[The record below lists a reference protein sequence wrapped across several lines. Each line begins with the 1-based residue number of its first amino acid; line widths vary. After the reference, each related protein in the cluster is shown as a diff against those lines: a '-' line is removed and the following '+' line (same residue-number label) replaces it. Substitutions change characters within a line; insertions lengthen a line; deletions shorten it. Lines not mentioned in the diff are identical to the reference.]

1 MTPTDPVKEL
11 IEAAEK
17 ATAMPWHTDD
27 YLAYVWGPDQQMVA
41 DTRGENDS
49 IVRMRGVGAQLPIEQ
64 NLAFIIAASK
74 VIPSLSAMV
83 AREEAVREYIKELRA
98 HPDAIYRP
106 LWAAERL
113 EQIFPKEGAK

>member
-17 ATAMPWHTDD
+17 ATPGKWMATKELANVLTDD
-27 YLAYVWGPDQQMVA
+27 LSVAHFVVARAYGREPLADAV
-41 DTRGENDS
+41 
-49 IVRMRGVGAQLPIEQ
+49 
-64 NLAFIIAASK
+64 FIAAARNA
-74 VIPSLSAMV
+74 IPSLSAMV

-98 HPDAIYRP
+98 HPDSIYRP

-113 EQIFPKEGAK
+113 EQIFPKGGA